1 MSTLYGIAQS
11 PWTHRA
17 RWALEH
23 HHVRYDYHEHVPML
37 GEVLLRRKAKAKKA
51 SVPLL
56 VGPEGEAVMG
66 SFAIAKHAEGMGKGE
81 PLIPKE
87 DAEAVSKWNDV
98 AEKITNAGRI
108 DTIRKLKVDRATQR
122 DSLPD
127 FFPGVVR
134 TVLAPTAALAGSF
147 LLSKYDLP
155 EDFDV
160 EKTLRSGY
168 EEVRKGLA
176 GKEHLLGRFTYADIA
191 VATALQT
198 LRPHPSARLGPGT
211 TKAWSHEALAK
222 EFADLVEWRDRIY
235 EKYR

>member
-23 HHVRYDYHEHVPML
+23 HHVRYDYHEHLPML

-56 VGPEGEAVMG
+56 VDPEGEPVMG
-66 SFAIAKHAEGMGKGE
+66 SFAIAKHAEQVGKGE
-81 PLIPKE
+81 PLFPKE
-87 DAEAVSKWNDV
+87 AADAVAKWNDV
-98 AEKITNAGRI
+98 AEKITNAGRV
-108 DTIRKLKVDRATQR
+108 DTLRKLKVDRDTQR
-122 DSLPD
+122 DSLPG

-134 TVLAPTAALAGSF
+134 SVLAPTAALASSF

-160 EKTLRSGY
+160 EKTLQAGY

-176 GKEHLLGRFTYADIA
+176 GKEHLLGKFTYADIA

-198 LRPHPSARLGPGT
+198 LRPHPSAQLGPGT
-211 TKAWSHEALAK
+211 SKAWSHAKLAD
-222 EFADLVEWRDRIY
+222 EFSDLVAWRDRIY